1 VAVVAGLTAGVVL
14 AVLFMATSAW
24 LDNAFFSVISQQQ
37 EQIDNF
43 RASGMTPMRDYL
55 NASLESTAP
64 GVTLMLAFAGAFF
77 ASIGAALSAV
87 VRRPSGH

>member
-1 VAVVAGLTAGVVL
+1 
-14 AVLFMATSAW
+14 
-24 LDNAFFSVISQQQ
+24 
-37 EQIDNF
+37 
-43 RASGMTPMRDYL
+43 MRDYL